1 MNQTERK
8 DAGLIYDP
16 QVPELMEEQT
26 RRLELLYE
34 FNQTRPS
41 QWEKRQELMQKMFGS
56 LGKGCYL
63 EPPFHANWGGMNVFL
78 GDNVYGNFN
87 LTLVDDGR
95 IYVGDNVMFGPNV
108 TVATPNH
115 PILPLLRGPRPL
127 QYNRDVHIGKNV
139 WIGANSVILPG
150 VTIGENTVVGAGSV
164 VVKDLPSNVVAVG
177 NPCHVMRP
185 IGKRDEEFYFRQ
197 EAIDWEN
204 LPPRH

>member
-1 MNQTERK
+1 
-8 DAGLIYDP
+8 
-16 QVPELMEEQT
+16 
-26 RRLELLYE
+26 
-34 FNQTRPS
+34 
-41 QWEKRQELMQKMFGS
+41 
-56 LGKGCYL
+56 
-63 EPPFHANWGGMNVFL
+63 
-78 GDNVYGNFN
+78 
-87 LTLVDDGR
+87 
-95 IYVGDNVMFGPNV
+95 MFGPNV

-127 QYNRDVHIGKNV
+127 QYNRDVHIGKIV